1 MGRLQA
7 PVCVLLLRHRSQKRE
22 SVSDNFYITTPIY
35 YVNDKPHLG
44 HAYTTIAAD
53 VVTRWHRLNGR
64 PAYFLTGT
72 DEHGQK
78 VFEAAEKRGI
88 TAQQH
93 VDELCEPFKALWLAL
108 GIQNDDFIRTTESRH
123 TTVVQD
129 VLQRLFDEGDIYTA
143 NYEGWYSTSA
153 ERFWTEKDLVD
164 GKCPDTG
171 TKVEWIKEK
180 NYFFKMSKY
189 ADQLRDYI
197 DTNPDFLRPASRKNE
212 VLGYLKKEVGDL
224 CISRPKSRLPWGI
237 PFPMDPDYVTYVWF
251 DALLNYISAIGY
263 HPDGST
269 DSFSKWWPASYH
281 LVGKDILTTH
291 SVYWSTML
299 FAMGLRPAECLYAH
313 GWWTIEG
320 QKMSK
325 SIGNV
330 VDPHLLI
337 DCYGA
342 DAVRYFLMR
351 EILFGAD
358 GDFSHLGFM
367 TRYNADLAN
376 DLGNLAHR
384 SLSMTTKWLD
394 AKIPALDANTAAD
407 DALQALADEAV
418 ANFAEHIEAMQM
430 STALESLW
438 RLVQA
443 GNKYIDD
450 MEPWKLNREGQTER
464 LAGVMRRCLEVCR
477 VAAVLLSP
485 VAPGKSQELAQKLG
499 MNGLKVEGVGALSGL
514 EDGAAVSAGE
524 PLFPRMVELPER
536 IQTALQGALPEK
548 AQAAADKAEA
558 KKKKQEA
565 QVDAQAEENPYIQF
579 EDFMKVQLKVGEI
592 VEADKHPNADRL
604 LALKVEVGEDRPR
617 SIVAGIAAK
626 YAPAD
631 LVGKKIVIV
640 ANLKPRKL
648 RGVLSEGMLLAAT
661 GEELEGLVTLDPGV
675 NFGSTVG

>member
-1 MGRLQA
+1 M
-7 PVCVLLLRHRSQKRE
+7 LLHAEHAQKRE
-22 SVSDNFYITTPIY
+22 AVSDNFYITTPIY

-78 VFEAAEKRGI
+78 VYEAATKRGI

-93 VDELCEPFKALWLAL
+93 VDELCEPFKALWVAL
-108 GIQNDDFIRTTESRH
+108 GIQNDDFIRTTEKRH
-123 TTVVQD
+123 TGVVQD
-129 VLQRLFDEGDIYTA
+129 VLQRLFDSGDIYTA
-143 NYEGWYSTSA
+143 DYEGWYSTSA
-153 ERFWTEKDLVD
+153 ERFWTEKDLID

-180 NYFFKMSKY
+180 NYFFRMSKY

-197 DTNPDFLRPASRKNE
+197 AANPDFLRPASRKNE

-237 PFPMDPDYVTYVWF
+237 PFPMDPEYVTYVWF
-251 DALLNYISAIGY
+251 DALLNYISAIGF
-263 HPDGST
+263 HPDGS
-269 DSFSKWWPASYH
+269 SEEFSTWWPASYH

-299 FAMGLRPAECLYAH
+299 FAMGLQPAQCLYAH

-394 AKIPALDANTAAD
+394 AKTPALDANTAAD

-418 ANFAEHIEAMQM
+418 ASFAENIEAMQI

-450 MEPWKLNREGQTER
+450 MEPWKLNREGQMDR

-477 VAAVLLSP
+477 VAATLLSP
-485 VAPGKSQELAQKLG
+485 VAPAKSAELASKLG
-499 MNGLKVEGVGALSGL
+499 MDGLEISGVGHLSGL
-514 EDGAAVSAGE
+514 ADGAPVDAGE

-536 IQTALQGALPEK
+536 IQAALQGALPDK

-565 QVDAQAEENPYIQF
+565 HVEAQAEENPYIQF
-579 EDFMKVQLKVGEI
+579 EDFLKVQLKVGEI
-592 VEADKHPNADRL
+592 VEAEKHPNADRL
-604 LALKVEVGEDRPR
+604 LALKVEVGEERPR

-626 YAPAD
+626 YAAED

-661 GEELEGLVTLDPGV
+661 GDELEGLVTVDPGV

>member
-1 MGRLQA
+1 L
-7 PVCVLLLRHRSQKRE
+7 P
-22 SVSDNFYITTPIY
+22 VSDNFYITTPIY

-53 VVTRWHRLNGR
+53 VLTRWHRMNGR

-78 VFEAAEKRGI
+78 VYEAAMKRGI
-88 TAQQH
+88 TPQQH
-93 VDELCEPFKALWLAL
+93 VDELNEPFKVLWERLD
-108 GIQNDDFIRTTESRH
+108 IQHDDFIRTTEERH
-123 TTVVQD
+123 TSVVSA
-129 VLQRLFDEGDIYTA
+129 VLQRLIDDGDIYTA
-143 NYEGWYSTSA
+143 DYEGWYSKSA

-164 GKCPDTG
+164 GRCPDDG

-180 NYFFKMSKY
+180 NYFFRMSKY
-189 ADQLRDYI
+189 ADQLRTYI
-197 DTNPDFLRPASRKNE
+197 ADNPEFLQPPSRRNE

-224 CISRPKSRLPWGI
+224 CISRPKARLPWGI
-237 PFPMDPDYVTYVWF
+237 PFPMDPEYVTYVWF

-263 HPDGST
+263 HPDGSS
-269 DSFSKWWPASYH
+269 DAFHKWWPASYH

-299 FAMGLRPAECLYAH
+299 FAMGQRPAQCLYAH

-358 GDFSHLGFM
+358 GDFSHMGFM

-384 SLSMTTKWLD
+384 SLSMTAKWLNSE
-394 AKIPALDANTAAD
+394 IPALDPNTEAD
-407 DALQALADEAV
+407 DALQAVSDEAFKRFTS
-418 ANFAEHIEAMQM
+418 AIEGMQI
-430 STALESLW
+430 STALESVW
-438 RLVQA
+438 TLVQA

-450 MEPWKLNREGQTER
+450 MEPWKLNREGQSER
-464 LAGVMRRCLEVCR
+464 LAGVMRRCLEICR
-477 VAAVLLSP
+477 FAAVLMSP
-485 VAPGKSQELAQKLG
+485 VAPNKGRELGEKLG
-499 MNGLKVEGVGALSGL
+499 VAELDVHDVQSLDQLKAGTKVAP
-514 EDGAAVSAGE
+514 GE
-524 PLFPRMVELPER
+524 PLFPRMTELPAR
-536 IQTALQGALPEK
+536 IQRALEGALPDK
-548 AQAAADKAEA
+548 AQEAAAKSDA

-565 QVDAQAEENPYIQF
+565 PVAEESEQTQAFIQF
-579 EDFMKVQLKVGEI
+579 EDFQKVQLKVGEI

-604 LALKVEVGEDRPR
+604 LVLKVEVGEDRPR

-626 YAPAD
+626 YNAED
-631 LVGKKIVIV
+631 LIGKKIVIV

-648 RGVLSEGMLLAAT
+648 RGILSEGMLLAAT
-661 GEELEGLVTLDPGV
+661 GSELEGLVTVDADV